1 MSEDKMTQPNT
12 TIEKSVKI
20 KESNLLEILKFRP
33 WLEQSLP
40 YLKEKVTDG
49 YLRNKAE
56 KAPRGKL
63 IQAVLENKTVGF
75 VAWLEEISG
84 DAYLWWLVVL
94 PSYRGQG
101 IGSLLLDAA
110 LKDIEENGYQRV
122 WTKVKNDNHSVFS
135 ILLRRKFFVK
145 GLMNEGEIPTVLLE
159 KELSPNIVTVLKSEK
174 DNLKT

>member
-1 MSEDKMTQPNT
+1 MVRLNA
-12 TIEKSVKI
+12 TIEKSIKI
-20 KESNLLEILKFRP
+20 RKLDLLEILKFRS
-33 WLEQSLP
+33 WLEQSSP

-49 YLRNKAE
+49 YLRNKAK

-75 VAWLEEISG
+75 IAWLEEISG

-101 IGSLLLDAA
+101 IGSLLLDTA

-122 WTKVKNDNHSVFS
+122 WTKVKNDNHSVLS

-145 GLMNEGEIPTVLLE
+145 GLMSERGVPTVLFE
-159 KELSPNIVTVLKSEK
+159 KELLSNRYGDTIKGRK
-174 DNLKT
+174 G